1 MDRDQS
7 STGPEEEVYGHTERQ
22 LAFKL
27 LASHAMV
34 DPEFYRFLRDDP
46 ELAAASLHI
55 MLTQEDIRY
64 IKGTVQW
71 DEIDK
76 HADAVR
82 DALHT
87 EEVVGSIW

>member
-7 STGPEEEVYGHTERQ
+7 MGSEEEVYGHTERQ

-64 IKGTVQW
+64 IKSTVEW
-71 DEIDK
+71 DKLDR
-76 HADAVR
+76 HADEVR

>member
-7 STGPEEEVYGHTERQ
+7 SMGPEEEVYGHTERQ
-22 LAFKL
+22 LTFKL

-34 DPEFYRFLRDDP
+34 DPAFYKFLRDDP

-55 MLTQEDIRY
+55 LLTEEDIRY
-64 IKGTVQW
+64 IKGTVEW
-71 DEIDK
+71 AEIDK

-87 EEVVGSIW
+87 EQVVGSIW